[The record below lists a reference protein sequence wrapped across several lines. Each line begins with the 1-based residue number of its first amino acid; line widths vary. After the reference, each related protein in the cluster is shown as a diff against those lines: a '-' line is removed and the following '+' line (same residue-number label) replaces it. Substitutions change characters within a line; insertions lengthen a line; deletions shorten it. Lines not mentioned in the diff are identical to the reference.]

1 MGLNGLSTQ
10 ERRWPLPAASQ
21 AARQQWVS
29 DYEARSARF
38 AACRFIDQLGATT
51 LCSAAQTFVIW
62 HDERSK
68 RTPLWHWP
76 EHLRDHSQSLLLE
89 TGV

>member
-1 MGLNGLSTQ
+1 MAHGP
-10 ERRWPLPAASQ
+10 ERSVRPGKALAPVCRLQ
-21 AARQQWVS
+21 TARQQWVS
-29 DYEARSARF
+29 VYETRSTQF

-68 RTPLWHWP
+68 A
-76 EHLRDHSQSLLLE
+76 HSSLALA
-89 TGV
+89 